1 MDLKT
6 TLNAIDTVL
15 LQQVDNNKDK
25 FKLYKD
31 RYNGNRRRARYVE
44 RKGPNH

>member
-15 LQQVDNNKDK
+15 LKQVDNNKDK
-25 FKLYKD
+25 FKLSKD